1 MIQLIQHF
9 YNSNLRFVCILIFF
23 ISWKLYADDEF
34 IIYTAERNNQLD
46 LIARTTVD
54 SEYSVILDYSTIT
67 NLAPSTDQTLF
78 NVKGIGDTYLLSLNM
93 TNRAEGY
100 DFKWSY
106 TWNFGFSG
114 ENHNDDYV
122 YRLPYSSGSS
132 FSVGQGYFGSFSH
145 EGKYAIDWT
154 MPIGTPIY
162 AAREG
167 RVIHLKE
174 DSNVVGTTEE
184 YTYLANFVLIGHDDG
199 SQANYAHL
207 QQNGVLVEVGDW
219 VSLGQQIG
227 LSGNT
232 GFSTGPHLH
241 FVINQQKSP
250 TNSISIPTKFS
261 DKDGNILSLVEDDEF
276 FGSGEF
282 KDPSLAPALRI
293 GTQINGKTKWRTGSW
308 LGTLFDPAKS
318 WIFHIGMG
326 WFYPV
331 ELPDLSVWLFNENLS
346 WVWTREDIYPWIYVH
361 KISGW
366 RYFIKEKG
374 LYDPV
379 EDQWNKITW

>member
-1 MIQLIQHF
+1 M
-9 YNSNLRFVCILIFF
+9 
-23 ISWKLYADDEF
+23 
-34 IIYTAERNNQLD
+34 
-46 LIARTTVD
+46 
-54 SEYSVILDYSTIT
+54 
-67 NLAPSTDQTLF
+67 
-78 NVKGIGDTYLLSLNM
+78 
-93 TNRAEGY
+93 
-100 DFKWSY
+100 
-106 TWNFGFSG
+106 
-114 ENHNDDYV
+114 
-122 YRLPYSSGSS
+122 
-132 FSVGQGYFGSFSH
+132 
-145 EGKYAIDWT
+145 
-154 MPIGTPIY
+154 
-162 AAREG
+162 
-167 RVIHLKE
+167 
-174 DSNVVGTTEE
+174 VGTTEE

-199 SQANYAHL
+199 SQPNYAHL

-261 DKDGNILSLVEDDEF
+261 DKDGNILSLVEDDDF

-293 GTQINGKTKWRTGSW
+293 GTQIDGKTKWRTGSW

-331 ELPDLSVWLFNENLS
+331 ELPDLSVWLFNENRYGQGRIFIHGS
-346 WVWTREDIYPWIYVH
+346 MFIRYPD
-361 KISGW
+361 GDT
-366 RYFIKEKG
+366 IKEG

-379 EDQWNKITW
+379 EDQWNEITCRKNWFMDG

>member
-54 SEYSVILDYSTIT
+54 SEYSVILNYSTIT

-241 FVINQQKSP
+241 FVINQQKPP

-282 KDPSLAPALRI
+282 KDPSLAP
-293 GTQINGKTKWRTGSW
+293 
-308 LGTLFDPAKS
+308 LF
-318 WIFHIGMG
+318 
-326 WFYPV
+326 
-331 ELPDLSVWLFNENLS
+331 E
-346 WVWTREDIYPWIYVH
+346 
-361 KISGW
+361 
-366 RYFIKEKG
+366 
-374 LYDPV
+374 
-379 EDQWNKITW
+379 

>member
-54 SEYSVILDYSTIT
+54 SEYSVILNYSTIT

-261 DKDGNILSLVEDDEF
+261 DKDGNILSLC
-276 FGSGEF
+276 GG
-282 KDPSLAPALRI
+282 
-293 GTQINGKTKWRTGSW
+293 
-308 LGTLFDPAKS
+308 
-318 WIFHIGMG
+318 
-326 WFYPV
+326 
-331 ELPDLSVWLFNENLS
+331 
-346 WVWTREDIYPWIYVH
+346 
-361 KISGW
+361 
-366 RYFIKEKG
+366 
-374 LYDPV
+374 
-379 EDQWNKITW
+379 